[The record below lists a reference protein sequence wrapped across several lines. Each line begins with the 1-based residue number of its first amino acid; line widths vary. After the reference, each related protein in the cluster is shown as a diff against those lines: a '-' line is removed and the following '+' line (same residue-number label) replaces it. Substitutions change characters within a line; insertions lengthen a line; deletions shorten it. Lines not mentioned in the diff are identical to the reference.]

1 MIEPGSKTLNFFKTI
16 YRLMVYGNERRKQA
30 REIPIRIRQ
39 NRLLPELFNRNS
51 KKLIIFFVPGADW
64 KSGKDRISGG
74 VLSIVSICEETVSLK
89 NIHDAE
95 TILCTLRADH
105 HFLKHQTF
113 VNKTPVFRFGQIP
126 FFFRQAEEVTLHVP
140 EFMVTSFLSSLRTD
154 DVKWLKRKKKVH
166 INIMN
171 QNISLMPPPKTVE
184 TLKLLAPITTITTA
198 HQKYC
203 TREFRTL
210 YGVPIHKFSVWIS
223 PEKYFYKK
231 WHQKEDL
238 IVVSP
243 DLHPAR
249 ERILEHLQRVK
260 GLRIQVIQDLTYEA
274 YKELISKAKWSL
286 TFGEGLDGY
295 FIEPVFSGAVSF
307 AVYNEEFFTP
317 DFRSLPTVYRSYD
330 ELLEN
335 ICVQISELNDA
346 EKFEAHNK
354 QQFDLCARYY
364 SHDTYR
370 DNIKKFYQGLYTFS

>member
-1 MIEPGSKTLNFFKTI
+1 MIQPGSKTLNFFKTV

-30 REIPIRIRQ
+30 REIPIKIRQ
-39 NRLLPELFNRNS
+39 NRLLPEMFNRNS
-51 KKLIIFFVPGADW
+51 KKLIIFLVPGADW

-74 VLSIVSICEETVSLK
+74 VLSIVSICEETGTLK

-95 TILCTLRADH
+95 TILCTLRGDH
-105 HFLKHQTF
+105 HFLKHETF
-113 VNKTPVFRFGQIP
+113 LNKTPVFRFGQIP
-126 FFFRQAEEVTLHVP
+126 FFFRQTEEVTLHIP
-140 EFMVTSFLSSLRTD
+140 EFMVTSFLSSLVRD
-154 DVKWLKRKKKVH
+154 DVNWLRRKKEVH

-171 QNISLMPPPKTVE
+171 QNISLMPPRE
-184 TLKLLAPITTITTA
+184 TIESLKSMARLTTITTA

-203 TREFRTL
+203 TGEFREL
-210 YGVPIHKFSVWIS
+210 YGVPIHKLSVWIS
-223 PEKYFYKK
+223 PEKYLYKK

-238 IVVSP
+238 MVVSP
-243 DLHPAR
+243 DPHPAR
-249 ERILEHLQRVK
+249 EKIFEHLQKVR
-260 GLRIQVIQDLTYEA
+260 GLKIQVIQNLTYEA

-317 DFRSLPTVYRSYD
+317 DFKSLPTVYPSYD

-335 ICVQISELNDA
+335 ICMQISELNDG
-346 EKFEAHNK
+346 EKFEAYNK
-354 QQFDLCARYY
+354 QQFDLCAKYY

-370 DNIKKFYQGLYTFS
+370 DNIRKFYQGLYTFP